1 MANIYERLDQM
12 GQASQKFLG
21 EALEA
26 AHMRRTVQ
34 NAQYNDISMPARP
47 YDKITAGEFNQDA
60 QNRSDA
66 LLSDYYARESQRNL
80 GERPHLADESIPD
93 ARNVVSGESPADLGI
108 GPSPEWLAEQ
118 DAREQRIAAHTPDR
132 STEGRWKS
140 LRERQSTPESSAK
153 QAERWR
159 GFKAWKASQSGA
171 PKNLTTPNQPEVL
184 TNRATEAKSQ

>member
-34 NAQYNDISMPARP
+34 NTKYNAISMPARP
-47 YDKITAGEFNQDA
+47 YDAITAGERDQGA

-80 GERPHLADESIPD
+80 AERPQLADESIPD
-93 ARNVVSGESPADLGI
+93 PRNVVGGETPAELGI

-132 STEGRWKS
+132 SNEARWKS

-171 PKNLTTPNQPEVL
+171 PKDLTTPKQPTVL
-184 TNRATEAKSQ
+184 TNRDTEAGSR

>member
-93 ARNVVSGESPADLGI
+93 ARNVVSGESPADLVI
-108 GPSPEWLAEQ
+108 
-118 DAREQRIAAHTPDR
+118 
-132 STEGRWKS
+132 
-140 LRERQSTPESSAK
+140 
-153 QAERWR
+153 
-159 GFKAWKASQSGA
+159 
-171 PKNLTTPNQPEVL
+171 
-184 TNRATEAKSQ
+184 